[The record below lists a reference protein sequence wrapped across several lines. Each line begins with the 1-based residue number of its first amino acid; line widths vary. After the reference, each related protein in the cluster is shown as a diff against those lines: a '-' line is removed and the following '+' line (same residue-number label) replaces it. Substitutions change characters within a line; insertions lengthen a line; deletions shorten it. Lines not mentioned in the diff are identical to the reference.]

1 MEYKPGSLDTVANAL
16 SWREEHT
23 AVVAALSMAMFIVHD
38 QIRQE
43 INGDSGLSLLRDA
56 IRGGV
61 KPAPWKVVN
70 GLILFKGRV
79 YISPSSSILPTILES
94 VHGVGHEGV
103 HKTLHRLRADF
114 HVPND
119 CVVIQDFVRA
129 CAVCQ
134 RNKSEHL
141 QPGGLLQPLEV
152 PSIVWANVA
161 IISSRHCPKC
171 MGNRSS

>member
-1 MEYKPGSLDTVANAL
+1 MVD
-16 SWREEHT
+16 
-23 AVVAALSMAMFIVHD
+23 
-38 QIRQE
+38 
-43 INGDSGLSLLRDA
+43 
-56 IRGGV
+56 
-61 KPAPWKVVN
+61 

-79 YISPSSSILPTILES
+79 YVAATFAALQAVLDL
-94 VHGVGHEGV
+94 VHGMAHEGV